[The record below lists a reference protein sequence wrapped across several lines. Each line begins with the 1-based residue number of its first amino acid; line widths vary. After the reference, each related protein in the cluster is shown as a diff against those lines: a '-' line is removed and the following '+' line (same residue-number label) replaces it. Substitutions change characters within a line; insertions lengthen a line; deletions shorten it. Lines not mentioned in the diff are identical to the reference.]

1 MQNDAIKPETD
12 LVNFLFEC
20 YVILLTLLS
29 FIVIYLFVLKPLT
42 WRHKQGFMTFSQLS
56 LFARTSETKCLATMK
71 INTSS
76 RITTL
81 LFWLNNCKIIT
92 RELYKLK
99 FWQWRSSSSTNI
111 GSVYFRKLS
120 QYYWRNNE
128 ESKGRIK
135 CNLLTQYQTC

>member
-12 LVNFLFEC
+12 LVNFLFES
-20 YVILLTLLS
+20 YILLPLLS
-29 FIVIYLFVLKPLT
+29 FIVIYLFVLKPL
-42 WRHKQGFMTFSQLS
+42 TFSQLS